1 MVKCICSLIR
11 RIGHFIIE
19 FVWQAGFIARFL
31 FLLLRYSGTCLIRP
45 RLIGREIYFSG
56 FLSLIVIMVCGLFV
70 GMIFGYQGY
79 DILNR
84 FASGEATGM
93 LVAVAVG
100 RELGPVMTA
109 LLFASRAGSSI
120 TSEIGLMKTTEQI
133 TALDM
138 MAVNPLAR
146 VAAPKFWGGVISMP
160 FLSAFFTA
168 MAILGGY
175 LVVVGAIGVDANAY
189 WSQTQGAVDWQVDFV
204 RGFIK
209 SIVFGVTVT
218 LIAVFEGYEAVP
230 TAEGVSRATT
240 RTIVKSSLIILGF
253 DFILTVFLF

>member
-1 MVKCICSLIR
+1 MLNWLSGPVK
-11 RIGHFIIE
+11 RIGHLFIE
-19 FVWQAGFIARFL
+19 FIWQMGFVARFL
-31 FLLLRYSGTCLIRP
+31 FSLLRYSGTCLMRP
-45 RLIGREIYFSG
+45 RLIAREIYFSG

-79 DILNR
+79 DILQR

-109 LLFASRAGSSI
+109 LLFASRAGSAM

-138 MAVNPLAR
+138 MAINPIAR
-146 VAAPKFWGGVISMP
+146 VAAPKFWGGIISMP

-168 MAILGGY
+168 MSILGGFI
-175 LVVVGAIGVDANAY
+175 VVVGSIGVDANAY
-189 WSQTQGAVDWQVDFV
+189 WSQTQGSVDWEIDFV
-204 RGFIK
+204 RGLIK
-209 SIVFGVTVT
+209 SIVFGVIVT
-218 LIAVFEGYEAVP
+218 LIAVFEGYESVP

-240 RTIVKSSLIILGF
+240 RTIVKSSLAILSF